1 MDTLAIVI
9 SLISLVLATVAYWRS
24 GGKIDAQRV
33 RIEIER
39 LKAREKELAESITQT
54 IAAAY
59 EASRQ
64 RLQYARE
71 VLRHTKDEAIRGL
84 EEQLRRA
91 QAQLEA
97 LAQRLEEAARSAK
110 ESSISVA
117 RNVERAIALRVRRI
131 EARAKLLRAKAK
143 TIMAVSVASKLDFQ
157 RAEQLLEEA
166 TDLWREAREVLA
178 DDHAY
183 DQLFEAMKRSLRD
196 ATIAVQSKAQNARA
210 KIEDVLV
217 ETDHLVS
224 SLESDEQS
232 ASEEETIAH
241 PEKERAAA

>member
-1 MDTLAIVI
+1 MDALAII
-9 SLISLVLATVAYWRS
+9 ISITSLILATVAYWRS
-24 GGKIDAQRV
+24 GGRIDAQRV

-39 LKAREKELAESITQT
+39 LKAREKELVENITQT

-71 VLRHTKDEAIRGL
+71 VLRHTKDQAIRGL
-84 EEQLRRA
+84 EEQVRRA
-91 QAQLEA
+91 QGQLEA

-117 RNVERAIALRVRRI
+117 RDVERAIALRVRRI
-131 EARAKLLRAKAK
+131 EARSKLLRAKAQ
-143 TIMAVSVASKLDFQ
+143 TMLAVSVSSKLDFQ

-178 DDHAY
+178 NDHAY

-196 ATIAVQSKAQNARA
+196 ATIAVQSKAHNAHA

-224 SLESDEQS
+224 TLELDEQR
-232 ASEEETIAH
+232 ASDEETIAH
-241 PEKERAAA
+241 PEKQRAAA